1 MNAAKERE
9 RSVVHRPTVSGAYS
23 IVAIRGDETTADLRR
38 AGLTESFLRSL
49 AAALGDDTVVVE
61 YERFLSDCLAH
72 REPAIAVLSVNN
84 LECRQPARFTTTL
97 VASKS
102 AGSETEIVLRSLS
115 GWPTSSPIRV
125 DKGAA
130 EVRLAVA
137 PQSDTE
143 VLRTMAHETRRAL
156 NIQPTIP
163 LLTE

>member
-1 MNAAKERE
+1 MWQFA
-9 RSVVHRPTVSGAYS
+9 VMRP
-23 IVAIRGDETTADLRR
+23 LRTCGG

-84 LECRQPARFTTTL
+84 LECRQPARFPTITTTL